1 MTIAFLLLLAAVVGG
16 LVMIPLGLP
25 GLWVMVLAG
34 VGHHVL
40 VTPPTIGWG
49 TLAWLAALSLVAEWF
64 EFSISNRYTQR
75 YGGSRRAAW
84 GAIVGG
90 LVGAMVGI
98 PIPVIGSVI
107 GAFAGAFAGA
117 LVGEYTL
124 ERDHGKAT
132 RAATG
137 ALVGRAVATAL
148 KSLMGCLVGG
158 WLLTAGWR

>member
-1 MTIAFLLLLAAVVGG
+1 MTIAFLLLFAAVLGG

-25 GLWVMVLAG
+25 GLWVMLLAG
-34 VGHHVL
+34 VGHRVL
-40 VTPPTIGWG
+40 VTPPMISWT
-49 TLAWLAALSLVAEWF
+49 TLGLLAAISLVAEWL
-64 EFSISNRYTQR
+64 EFSVSNRYTQK

-84 GAIVGG
+84 GAIAGG
-90 LVGAMVGI
+90 LAGAMVGI

-107 GAFAGAFAGA
+107 GAFAGAFVGA

-124 ERDHGKAT
+124 ERNHGKAT

-148 KSLMGCLVGG
+148 KSVAGCLVGG
-158 WLLTAGWR
+158 WLLAAAWR